1 MSWYGYIPRLSIYI
15 SFLISIHLIGNATKN
30 ISETFVWISVPL
42 LGIGVLCQLLEQHGL
57 EATAA
62 QLSFYITISLL
73 LTVVALRLRRIDSG
87 KMQSHSA
94 AKHIFLIAS
103 AIVFVSLII
112 SRMLSQHG
120 EAGVLV
126 QFANFMGA
134 EDNGAWLDVAA
145 RMASGQSINFGQV
158 GGPLVVFLAICQS
171 IGRIISKI
179 MSSNSNELAATANT
193 LLVAYSMIF
202 VMVSVPLTI
211 LVSKLRANGKNIKL
225 FLINIA
231 IWFLACGGFAL
242 AQGSGHLSF
251 EFAMVY
257 HLLGITWFYHRPE
270 SSNFENLLV
279 ITCLILVSPV
289 WLPLNLVG
297 LLLVVPAFFLSKES
311 VKDSKLDLFL
321 TGIVCTI
328 NAIGVLILCQ
338 SIKYA
343 TSTITQTQNLF
354 SADGGTAAVSSGATL
369 ALVAGLIAMVV
380 LEQKFK
386 RKHDSNLKVVLVAV
400 TYVLIITFANYWLT
414 GSGGYGSAKLYFG
427 LTLILFPLMIQKIT
441 SHYVLG
447 ENMENSWK
455 DISVV
460 IILIA
465 LFSFVDD
472 KGSAFTWNLSPIQF
486 TETEIVQKT
495 DWRDVVRITS
505 ESKALDSLPIGCVT
519 IDDSGDISA
528 DMDTYLCTRLLVSLA
543 GKWSKSQSLVEFQ
556 LMPDEKRISQLINLD
571 KSLFDSKLLKLS
583 VVDHKVLGTIKV
595 SDLIDSYTEK

>member
-1 MSWYGYIPRLSIYI
+1 M
-15 SFLISIHLIGNATKN
+15 
-30 ISETFVWISVPL
+30 
-42 LGIGVLCQLLEQHGL
+42 CQLLEQHGL

-62 QLSFYITISLL
+62 QLSFCITISLL
-73 LTVVALRLRRIDSG
+73 LTVVASRLRKIDSG

-103 AIVFVSLII
+103 AIVFVSLIV

-126 QFANFMGA
+126 QFAHFTGA
-134 EDNGAWLDVAA
+134 EDNGGWLDVAA

-211 LVSKLRANGKNIKL
+211 SVSKLRANGKNPKL
-225 FLINIA
+225 ILINIA

-242 AQGSGHLSF
+242 AQSSGHLSF

-257 HLLGITWFYHRPE
+257 YLLGITWFYHRPDG
-270 SSNFENLLV
+270 SNFENLLV

-311 VKDSKLDLFL
+311 VKDSKLNLFL
-321 TGIVCTI
+321 TGIVCAI

-343 TSTITQTQNLF
+343 TSTITQTKNLF

-369 ALVAGLIAMVV
+369 ALVTGLIVLVV
-380 LEQKFK
+380 IEQKFK
-386 RKHDSNLKVVLVAV
+386 RKHDSNLKVILAAVA
-400 TYVLIITFANYWLT
+400 YVLIITFANYWLT
-414 GSGGYGSAKLYFG
+414 GSSGYGSTKLYFG
-427 LTLILFPLMIQKIT
+427 LSLILFPIMIQKIV

-447 ENMENSWK
+447 EGMDNSWRI
-455 DISVV
+455 ISAV
-460 IILIA
+460 IVLVT
-465 LFSFVDD
+465 LFCLVDGR
-472 KGSAFTWNLSPIQF
+472 GSAITWYLSPNQF
-486 TETEIVQKT
+486 TEVETSQMSGWQK
-495 DWRDVVRITS
+495 VVHITS
-505 ESKALDSLPIGCVT
+505 EPKALNSLPIGCVT
-519 IDDSGDISA
+519 VDDSGDISA
-528 DMDTYLCTRLLVSLA
+528 DMDTYTCTRLLVSLA
-543 GKWSKSQSLVEFQ
+543 GRWSDSLPLIEFQ

-571 KSLFDSKLLKLS
+571 INLYDSNLLKLY
-583 VVDHKVLGTIKV
+583 VVDHEVLGTIKV
-595 SDLIDSYTEK
+595 SEFIESYSQK

>member
-1 MSWYGYIPRLSIYI
+1 MGIYQDCLFISII
-15 SFLISIHLIGNATKN
+15 LISIILIGNTTKS
-30 ISETFVWISVPL
+30 ISETFVWTSVPL
-42 LGIGVLCQLLEQHGL
+42 LGIGVMCQLLEQHGL

-62 QLSFYITISLL
+62 QLSFCITISLL
-73 LTVVALRLRRIDSG
+73 LTVVASRLRKIDSG

-103 AIVFVSLII
+103 AIVFVSLIV

-126 QFANFMGA
+126 QFAHFTGA
-134 EDNGAWLDVAA
+134 EDNGGWLDVAA

-211 LVSKLRANGKNIKL
+211 SVSKLRANGKNPKL
-225 FLINIA
+225 ILINIA

-242 AQGSGHLSF
+242 AQSSGHLSF

-257 HLLGITWFYHRPE
+257 YLLGITWFYHRPDG
-270 SSNFENLLV
+270 SNFENLLV

-311 VKDSKLDLFL
+311 VKDSKLNLFL
-321 TGIVCTI
+321 TGIVCAI

-343 TSTITQTQNLF
+343 TSTITQTKNLF

-369 ALVAGLIAMVV
+369 ALVTGLIVLVV
-380 LEQKFK
+380 IEQKFK
-386 RKHDSNLKVVLVAV
+386 RKHDSNLKVILAAVA
-400 TYVLIITFANYWLT
+400 YVLIITFANYWLT
-414 GSGGYGSAKLYFG
+414 GSSGYGSTKLYFG
-427 LTLILFPLMIQKIT
+427 LSLILFPIMIQKIV

-447 ENMENSWK
+447 EGMDNSWRI
-455 DISVV
+455 ISAV
-460 IILIA
+460 IVLVT
-465 LFSFVDD
+465 LFCLVDGR
-472 KGSAFTWNLSPIQF
+472 GSAITWYLSPNQF
-486 TETEIVQKT
+486 TEVETSQMSGWQK
-495 DWRDVVRITS
+495 VVHITS
-505 ESKALDSLPIGCVT
+505 EPKALNSLPIGCVT
-519 IDDSGDISA
+519 VDDSGDISA
-528 DMDTYLCTRLLVSLA
+528 DMDTYTCTRLLVSLA
-543 GKWSKSQSLVEFQ
+543 GRWSDSLPLIEFQ

-571 KSLFDSKLLKLS
+571 INLYDSNLLKLY
-583 VVDHKVLGTIKV
+583 VVDHEVLGTIKV
-595 SDLIDSYTEK
+595 SEFIESYSQK

>member
-1 MSWYGYIPRLSIYI
+1 MGIYQDCLFILVISISIY
-15 SFLISIHLIGNATKN
+15 LIGNATKS
-30 ISETFVWISVPL
+30 ISETFVWTSVPL
-42 LGIGVLCQLLEQHGL
+42 LGIGVLCQLLEQRGL
-57 EATAA
+57 EANAT

-87 KMQSHSA
+87 KLQSHSA

-103 AIVFVSLII
+103 AIVFVSLVV

-126 QFANFMGA
+126 QFANFTGA
-134 EDNGAWLDVAA
+134 EDNGGWLDVAA

-211 LVSKLRANGKNIKL
+211 SVSKLRANGKNLKL
-225 FLINIA
+225 ILINIA

-242 AQGSGHLSF
+242 AQSSGHLSF
-251 EFAMVY
+251 EFVMVY
-257 HLLGITWFYHRPE
+257 YLLGITWFYHRPQ

-321 TGIVCTI
+321 TGIVCAI

-338 SIKYA
+338 SIRYT
-343 TSTITQTQNLF
+343 TSTITQTKNLF
-354 SADGGTAAVSSGATL
+354 SADGGTAAVSSGATI
-369 ALVAGLIAMVV
+369 ALVAGLIVLVV

-386 RKHDSNLKVVLVAV
+386 GKHDSNLKVVLAAV

-414 GSGGYGSAKLYFG
+414 GSSGYGSTKLYFG
-427 LTLILFPLMIQKIT
+427 LSLILFPLMIQKIV

-447 ENMENSWK
+447 EGMDNSWRI
-455 DISVV
+455 ISAV
-460 IILIA
+460 IVLVT
-465 LFSFVDD
+465 LFCLVDGR
-472 KGSAFTWNLSPIQF
+472 GSAITWYLSPNQF
-486 TETEIVQKT
+486 TEVETSQMSGWQK
-495 DWRDVVRITS
+495 VVHITS
-505 ESKALDSLPIGCVT
+505 EPKALNSLPIGCVT

-528 DMDTYLCTRLLVSLA
+528 DMDTYTCTRLLVSLA
-543 GKWSKSQSLVEFQ
+543 GRWSDSLPLIEFQ

-571 KSLFDSKLLKLS
+571 VNLHDSNLLKLY
-583 VVDHKVLGTIKV
+583 VVDHKVLGAIKV
-595 SDLIDSYTEK
+595 SDFIESFSRK